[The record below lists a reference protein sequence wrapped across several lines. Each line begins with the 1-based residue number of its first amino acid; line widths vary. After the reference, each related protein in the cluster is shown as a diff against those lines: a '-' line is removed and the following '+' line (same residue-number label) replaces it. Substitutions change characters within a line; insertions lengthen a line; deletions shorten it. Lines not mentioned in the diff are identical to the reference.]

1 MIESAIVTAPDTTPA
16 IDAFGLTDPGLTR
29 ETNEDHFLVAH
40 VRKSIEVTHT
50 SLSPNQRP
58 HQFAGVSG
66 HLFAVA
72 DGVGGGPEGEVA
84 SERTLAAMLS
94 YVGKAASCFQGL
106 DTSEEHALFEKLET
120 TVREVHESLIAEYG
134 GITSKL
140 PATTLTMVLLVW
152 PRAYH
157 VQVGDS
163 RAYVRRRG
171 KLQRLTRD
179 QTLGEYMVSLGA
191 WTDEQAAKSRT
202 AENLS
207 SAIGGSELFPVV
219 GLVDLAPGDTLLLCT
234 DGLTKGVSDE
244 QIDSAL
250 AQADSAESTS
260 RKLIRDALGAGGT
273 DNVSVVVVRTSSPS
287 APN

>member
-1 MIESAIVTAPDTTPA
+1 MINSTVSIAPETTPA
-16 IDAFGLTDPGLTR
+16 IDVFGLTDRGLTR
-29 ETNEDHFLVAH
+29 DANEDHFLIAH

-50 SLSPNQRP
+50 SLPPDQLP
-58 HQFAGVSG
+58 HQFARVGG
-66 HLFAVA
+66 YLFAVA
-72 DGVGGGPEGEVA
+72 DGVGGGPDGEVA

-106 DTSEEHALFEKLET
+106 DTSAEHALFEKLET
-120 TVREVHESLIAEYG
+120 TVREVHDDLIAEYG
-134 GITSKL
+134 GMSAKL
-140 PATTLTMVLLVW
+140 PATTLTMVLLIW

-171 KLQRLTRD
+171 QLQRITRD

-219 GLVDLAPGDTLLLCT
+219 GLIDLTPGDTLLLCT
-234 DGLTKGVSDE
+234 DGLNKHVPDDR
-244 QIDSAL
+244 IDRVL
-250 AQADSAESTS
+250 AQADSAEATS
-260 RKLIRDALGAGGT
+260 RTLIRDALGAGGT
-273 DNVSVVVVRTSSPS
+273 DNVSVVVVRTASPS
-287 APN
+287 RPD